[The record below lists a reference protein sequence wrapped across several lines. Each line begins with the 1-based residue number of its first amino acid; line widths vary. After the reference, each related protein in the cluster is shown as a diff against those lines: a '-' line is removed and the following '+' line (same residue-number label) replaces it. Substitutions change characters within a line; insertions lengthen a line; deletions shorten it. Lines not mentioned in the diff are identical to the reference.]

1 MIERKQRERAMA
13 DNLRRDTDRQALQA
27 CRKTQEDA
35 ARLLEGLSER
45 GADELR
51 TFLQS
56 VVDRM
61 EVAIA
66 AFDARSG

>member
-1 MIERKQRERAMA
+1 MA
-13 DNLRRDTDRQALQA
+13 DNLRRDTDRHALEA

-35 ARLLEGLSER
+35 RSTLKGMSER
-45 GADELR
+45 QPPAGELR
-51 TFLQS
+51 AFLQS

>member
-1 MIERKQRERAMA
+1 MA
-13 DNLRRDTDRQALQA
+13 DNLRRDTDRHALEA

-35 ARLLEGLSER
+35 KSMLNGMREPDR
-45 GADELR
+45 GAGELR

-66 AFDARSG
+66 AFDARGG

>member
-1 MIERKQRERAMA
+1 MA
-13 DNLRRDTDRQALQA
+13 DNLRRDTDRHALQA

-35 ARLLEGLSER
+35 RSMLKGMSGRQPSAG
-45 GADELR
+45 ELR
-51 TFLQS
+51 NLLQS

-66 AFDARSG
+66 AFDSRSGSRRW

>member
-1 MIERKQRERAMA
+1 MA
-13 DNLRRDTDRQALQA
+13 DNLRRDTDRQALEA
-27 CRKTQEDA
+27 CRKTQQDA

-45 GADELR
+45 DRDAGELR
-51 TFLQS
+51 PFLQS